1 MKTIENTINQR
12 VDKNIE
18 YRLTITIG
26 DGQLGSSSFRKVD
39 GSYITGDVVN
49 ESLGMG
55 PALLNQ
61 SILISTMVTDVNPDT
76 NWTSITIL
84 INNEVKGVFP
94 AEAERNNDTVF
105 YDTTLKFS

>member
-1 MKTIENTINQR
+1 MKTIENIINIH

-18 YRLTITIG
+18 YRLTIIIG
-26 DGQLGSSSFRKVD
+26 DGQLGSSSFRNVD
-39 GSYITGDVVN
+39 GSYVTGDVEN
-49 ESLGMG
+49 EFLGKGLSLM
-55 PALLNQ
+55 NQ
-61 SILISTMVTDVNPDT
+61 SILLSTMVTDVNPDT

-94 AEAERNNDTVF
+94 TEVEKKNDTVF

>member
-26 DGQLGSSSFRKVD
+26 DGQVGSSSYCNVNGKYV
-39 GSYITGDVVN
+39 IGDVVN

-55 PALLNQ
+55 LALLNQ

-76 NWTSITIL
+76 NWTSITVL

-94 AEAERNNDTVF
+94 AEAERDNATVF